1 MCSKQ
6 STAMLFTEDKVI
18 WIFVSEEFC
27 NYVFFFTY
35 IKAIFSLSNSNYSI
49 TDYIVA
55 MQEFYCQLNNK
66 NKDCMD
72 ARLMDN

>member
-27 NYVFFFTY
+27 NYVFFTY
-35 IKAIFSLSNSNYSI
+35 IKAIFPLSNSNYSI

>member
-18 WIFVSEEFC
+18 WIFFQKSFAIMF
-27 NYVFFFTY
+27 FFFTY
-35 IKAIFSLSNSNYSI
+35 IKAVFPLSNSNYSI

-72 ARLMDN
+72 ARLIDS